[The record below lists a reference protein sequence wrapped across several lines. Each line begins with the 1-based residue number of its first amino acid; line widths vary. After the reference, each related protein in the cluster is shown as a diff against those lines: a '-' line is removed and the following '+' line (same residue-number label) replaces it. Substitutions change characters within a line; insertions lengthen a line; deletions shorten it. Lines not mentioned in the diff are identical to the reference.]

1 MTKSIEEQFNRIAKR
16 YDSRRKDLI
25 PCFDDYYGTIIDLLP
40 DDNQSPKILDIG
52 AGTGLLTQMV
62 YEKFP
67 EAEITLIDIADEM
80 LDVARDRFR
89 GVDSISYVTADY
101 TKHDFTEK
109 FDIIVS
115 ALSIHHLT
123 HEDKETL
130 YRTCSKMLTAKGIF
144 VNGDQ
149 FLGTTPENEEL
160 YQKWW
165 VAKMREAN
173 LSDEEFEGWKP
184 RTAMDKTA
192 TVSENL
198 HWLEKAGFTNAD
210 IFYKNRN
217 FGVIYGE
224 KS

>member
-1 MTKSIEEQFNRIAKR
+1 MIKSIEEQFNSIAHK

-40 DDNQSPKILDIG
+40 EHNQSPKILDIG

-67 EAEITLIDIADEM
+67 NAEITLIDIADEM
-80 LDVARDRFR
+80 LDVARDRFH
-89 GVDSISYVTADY
+89 GINSVSYVTADY
-101 TKHDFTEK
+101 TKYNFTK
-109 FDIIVS
+109 KYDIIVS
-115 ALSIHHLT
+115 ALSIHHLS
-123 HEDKETL
+123 HSDKEEL
-130 YRTCSKMLTAKGIF
+130 YTACYKMLTPNGVFI
-144 VNGDQ
+144 NGDQ
-149 FLGTTPENEEL
+149 FLGTSAENEEL

-165 VAKMREAN
+165 IAKMREAN
-173 LSDEEFEGWKP
+173 LSDDEFEGWKI

-192 TVSENL
+192 TVNNNL
-198 HWLEKAGFTNAD
+198 QWLEGAGFSNAD